1 MRHLVFNF
9 HDFKW
14 WRANMSLKNIPILW
28 RVVSLLVLLGIAATG
43 AGLSAISNLKTVA
56 SQYDELIRGPAGA
69 SVALARANR
78 WVVGTNRS
86 IYLALMSTTEEGNRA
101 AEAEQKN
108 AMNGVVSMF
117 AHARQLMPQY
127 AADIDR
133 LKAEFDGLM
142 SGVCGNVVKMANA
155 ATTAEANA
163 TAGAEM
169 AKSCEPGFKSYITSL
184 AAFVDRAVNEE
195 STASTALNDVS
206 RTAIT
211 YTYVVLFGSITAV
224 LALAVFVVMTTL
236 TSPLKVLVDAMA
248 KMSKG
253 DLAVV
258 VQGADRKDEIG
269 SVARTLEVF
278 RSGLLE
284 TEQLRMEAQ
293 ATEAQNAEK
302 LRKAR
307 HQIADQFQAKMGAL
321 ADAFGKSS
329 HEVSEAA
336 RNLSATAEET
346 ARQAQAV
353 SGAAEE
359 ASVNVQT
366 VAASTEEMTA
376 SVREIASQVSR
387 SASVANTAASE
398 AARTESD
405 VRALSEAATKI
416 GEVVELINNIAGQ
429 TNLLALNATIEA
441 ARAGEA
447 GKGFAVV
454 ASEVKQLAA
463 QTAKATEEISSKINE
478 IQQATNRTVGSIERI
493 VNTVSDIQS
502 ISTMISA
509 AIEEQG
515 AATGEIASNTQL
527 AARGTEQVSDNIN
540 GVGRA
545 AEMTGAASTQ
555 LMGLSSNL
563 STQAVDLQREVSSFV
578 QQLRAG

>member
-1 MRHLVFNF
+1 
-9 HDFKW
+9 
-14 WRANMSLKNIPILW
+14 MSLKHIPILW
-28 RVVSLLVLLGIAATG
+28 KVVSLLVMLGVAATG
-43 AGLSAISNLKTVA
+43 AGLYAIENLKSVA
-56 SQYDELIRGPAGA
+56 SQYDELVKGPATA
-69 SVALARANR
+69 AVAGARANR
-78 WVVGTNRS
+78 WIVGTRAA
-86 IYLALMSTTEEGNRA
+86 IYRALVETTDEGNRA
-101 AEAEQKN
+101 AEA
-108 AMNGVVSMF
+108 
-117 AHARQLMPQY
+117 
-127 AADIDR
+127 D
-133 LKAEFDGLM
+133 LKAAMDGFRKMYDGVKAAVPSRATEVDDIVRSFDAILM
-142 SGVCGNVVKMANA
+142 QTCDKVIKDALSATDAAAIAQSADEMSKTCGPRLTELISKSKQFVDSLIDKSRSTSENIGKIADA
-155 ATTAEANA
+155 AT
-163 TAGAEM
+163 
-169 AKSCEPGFKSYITSL
+169 L
-184 AAFVDRAVNEE
+184 
-195 STASTALNDVS
+195 
-206 RTAIT
+206 
-211 YTYVVLFGSITAV
+211 YTYLVLFASLI
-224 LALAVFVVMTTL
+224 VVMVIAVVVVITTL
-236 TSPLKVLVDAMA
+236 TTPLKGLVDAMA
-248 KMSKG
+248 QMSRG
-253 DLAVV
+253 DLSVD
-258 VQGADRKDEIG
+258 VQGAERKDEIG

-278 RSGLLE
+278 RAGLQE
-284 TEQLRMEAQ
+284 ASDLRVEAQ
-293 ATEAQNAEK
+293 AAEAANAEK
-302 LRKAR
+302 MRKAR
-307 HQIADQFQAKMGAL
+307 HQIADEFQSKMGAL
-321 ADAFGKSS
+321 ADAFGRSS

-336 RNLSATAEET
+336 RNLAATAEET

-376 SVREIASQVSR
+376 SVREIASQVMKST
-387 SASVANTAASE
+387 SVANTAASE
-398 AARTESD
+398 AARTETD

-463 QTAKATEEISSKINE
+463 QTAKATDEISSKINE

-515 AATGEIASNTQL
+515 AATGEIAQNTQL

-555 LMGLSSNL
+555 LMGLSNNL
-563 STQAVDLQREVSSFV
+563 SGQAVDLQREVGSFV